1 MVTRSLVED
10 PRSLQTRELQAV
22 RTGPRPR
29 SVTERMLRPLLGVR
43 GLLILIVPLALW
55 QIFGSAQ
62 SFSFPYPSTWLP
74 AVWDLNARGLLLPAA
89 ERTLTTF
96 ILSLIIALVIGVTAG
111 MILGSVKLLDK
122 AFSPFL
128 DFFRAVP
135 PPALVPALGLLL
147 GPTLIS
153 SVTIVVL
160 AIIWPI
166 LLNTVNGVRMIPE
179 VRKDMARSL
188 GLSWSARITKVLLPS
203 LTPNIMTGLRVSVS
217 LSLIVTLV
225 TDILGTGQG
234 LGRLLI
240 DQQQFFE
247 AQAVWGLL
255 VLIGAFGYLI
265 NMLFRMLER
274 KLMSRWPAES
284 RF

>member
-1 MVTRSLVED
+1 M
-10 PRSLQTRELQAV
+10 
-22 RTGPRPR
+22 
-29 SVTERMLRPLLGVR
+29 
-43 GLLILIVPLALW
+43 
-55 QIFGSAQ
+55 
-62 SFSFPYPSTWLP
+62 
-74 AVWDLNARGLLLPAA
+74 
-89 ERTLTTF
+89 
-96 ILSLIIALVIGVTAG
+96 
-111 MILGSVKLLDK
+111 
-122 AFSPFL
+122 
-128 DFFRAVP
+128 
-135 PPALVPALGLLL
+135 PALGLLL
-147 GPTLIS
+147 GPTLLS

-247 AQAVWGLL
+247 APAVWGLL